1 MARPL
6 TPTRPI
12 AQVTAGP
19 CTTPKPF
26 WNQLERAKWNS
37 WNSLGSLSTID
48 AMRMYVS
55 GIEDENPDWYDLV
68 TNDGD
73 EERVREVAEAAAE
86 AVAAAGMDAKAQLA
100 RLDDRGDGGQKDQP
114 SPRTPGPPP
123 AGRRSLGRSPRPSA
137 DNLTQSVSRSSLSS
151 RDPPL
156 DPAVAKIPCLEDGTW
171 TDVTYAVGG
180 AKPRGRSGHAS
191 VRIGASEVWTVGG
204 VRNGRR
210 IADVCVFDTIKMEWA
225 GDDEL
230 RCSMKP
236 GEVDVAHLTGWPAR
250 SGHAAVVFGTKI
262 LVIGGH
268 TREDDPVDAQ
278 CEVWVLETTS
288 REWSRL
294 KVEGDAPC
302 ARGGHTATMVE
313 GKGGRNP
320 RVVVFGGEDRR
331 GRLLDDA
338 RVLDLTKMR
347 WIEDERTRTN
357 KAPRGRG
364 APAPTWPAARSG
376 HVACCFGYGS
386 PDVYVFGGV
395 KAGDA
400 GEPTD
405 ELFCLNSMTMTWHRL
420 NPAGVTPAPRT
431 NCAGCVLDDGIW
443 LIIGGG
449 NGGGGLADTVGL
461 KLANPRGVGA
471 NQVSGLEWFTAGEV
485 QRGSALAAEGMTCV
499 SVGGNPGECGAV
511 IAFGGYDGRRYSNC
525 THAMR
530 RPGRARMDTRGETKP
545 REAAREVGDASGHSA
560 RSVASPAIAAMS
572 RSNNGSA
579 VSLRRVSSEN
589 SEIRRLRSENEA
601 AKEALRRANER
612 LAELG
617 AAPIDFAIGDESGS
631 GDKRSPPPPTRRR
644 GLWAFIS
651 GGDADDVDSGY
662 DSPAR

>member
-1 MARPL
+1 
-6 TPTRPI
+6 
-12 AQVTAGP
+12 
-19 CTTPKPF
+19 
-26 WNQLERAKWNS
+26 
-37 WNSLGSLSTID
+37 
-48 AMRMYVS
+48 MRMYVS

-100 RLDDRGDGGQKDQP
+100 RLDGRDDGGQKDGP
-114 SPRTPGPPP
+114 SPRTPPPP

-137 DNLTQSVSRSSLSS
+137 DGLANLAQSVSRSSLSGAS
-151 RDPPL
+151 RGDPPL
-156 DPAVAKIPCLEDGTW
+156 DPAVAKIPCLEDGAW

-180 AKPRGRSGHAS
+180 CKPRGRSNHAS

-210 IADVCVFDTIKMEWA
+210 VNDVCVFDTIKMEWA
-225 GDDEL
+225 SGDEL
-230 RCSMKP
+230 RCGMKP

-250 SGHAAVVFGTKI
+250 SGHAAVAFGTKV

-278 CEVWVLETTS
+278 CEVWVLETTT

-294 KVEGDAPC
+294 RVEGDAPC

-347 WIEDERTRTN
+347 WIEDERAHR
-357 KAPRGRG
+357 APRGRG
-364 APAPTWPAARSG
+364 VKAPTWPAARSG

-395 KAGDA
+395 AAGGA

-431 NCAGCVLDDGIW
+431 NAAGCVLDDGIW
-443 LIIGGG
+443 LIA
-449 NGGGGLADTVGL
+449 GGGGLDGGRADTVGL
-461 KLANPRGVGA
+461 RLANPRGGA
-471 NQVSGLEWFTAGEV
+471 NPSGLEWFTAGKV
-485 QRGSALAAEGMTCV
+485 QRGSALAAEGMTVV
-499 SVGGNPGECGAV
+499 SVGANPGECGGV

-530 RPGRARMDTRGETKP
+530 RPGRARIDAAETKP
-545 REAAREVGDASGHSA
+545 PGVTVGVTVGDASGHS
-560 RSVASPAIAAMS
+560 RSVASSPAIAAMS
-572 RSNNGSA
+572 RSNGSA
-579 VSLRRVSSEN
+579 VGSKRVSADSEV
-589 SEIRRLRSENEA
+589 RRLTRENEA

-617 AAPIDFAIGDESGS
+617 AAPIDLVLGDESGS
-631 GDKRSPPPPTRRR
+631 ADKRNPPPPTRRR
-644 GLWAFIS
+644 SLWAFIS

>member
-1 MARPL
+1 
-6 TPTRPI
+6 
-12 AQVTAGP
+12 
-19 CTTPKPF
+19 
-26 WNQLERAKWNS
+26 
-37 WNSLGSLSTID
+37 
-48 AMRMYVS
+48 MRMYVS

-100 RLDDRGDGGQKDQP
+100 RLDGRGGGGQKDQ
-114 SPRTPGPPP
+114 SPRTPPPP
-123 AGRRSLGRSPRPSA
+123 QRRSLGRSPRPSA
-137 DNLTQSVSRSSLSS
+137 DGLANLTQSVSRSSLQG
-151 RDPPL
+151 RGDPPL
-156 DPAVAKIPCLEDGTW
+156 DPAAAKIPCLEDGKW

-180 AKPRGRSGHAS
+180 TKPRGRSDHAS
-191 VRIGASEVWTVGG
+191 VRIGASEVWTIGG
-204 VRNGRR
+204 VCNGRR
-210 IADVCVFDTIKMEWA
+210 VGDVCVFDTIKMEWA
-225 GDDEL
+225 ATVTTV
-230 RCSMKP
+230 MKP
-236 GEVDVAHLTGWPAR
+236 GEVDVAHLAKWPAR
-250 SGHAAVVFGTKI
+250 SGHAAVALGSKV
-262 LVIGGH
+262 LVVGGF
-268 TREDDPVDAQ
+268 TGKDDPVEAE

-294 KVEGDAPC
+294 KTEGDAPC

-347 WIEDERTRTN
+347 WIEDERTSTRMQ
-357 KAPRGRG
+357 RGVRSKT
-364 APAPTWPAARSG
+364 TWPAARSG
-376 HVACCFGYGS
+376 HVACCFGAGD

-395 KAGDA
+395 KAGGA

-420 NPAGVTPAPRT
+420 NPAGVTPSART
-431 NCAGCVLDDGIW
+431 NASGCVLPDANVW
-443 LIIGGG
+443 LIC
-449 NGGGGLADTVGL
+449 GGGGSGGGL
-461 KLANPRGVGA
+461 VDAIGLTRLANGIGGA
-471 NQVSGLEWFTAGEV
+471 NVTAGLEWFSAGEV
-485 QRGSALAAEGMTCV
+485 QRGSALAAEGLTVV
-499 SVGGNPGECGAV
+499 SVGANPGECGAIV
-511 IAFGGYDGRRYSNC
+511 AFGGYDGRRYSNC

-530 RPGRARMDTRGETKP
+530 RPGRARTDSIPETKP
-545 REAAREVGDASGHSA
+545 LNPNPNPNPGDEAGDVKP
-560 RSVASPAIAAMS
+560 VASPTPPS
-572 RSNNGSA
+572 RSNGSSA
-579 VSLRRVSSEN
+579 SLRRVSADST
-589 SEIRRLRSENEA
+589 EISRLTRENEA

-617 AAPIDFAIGDESGS
+617 AAPIDFVVPGDESGVEA
-631 GDKRSPPPPTRRR
+631 DKRSPPPPRRR